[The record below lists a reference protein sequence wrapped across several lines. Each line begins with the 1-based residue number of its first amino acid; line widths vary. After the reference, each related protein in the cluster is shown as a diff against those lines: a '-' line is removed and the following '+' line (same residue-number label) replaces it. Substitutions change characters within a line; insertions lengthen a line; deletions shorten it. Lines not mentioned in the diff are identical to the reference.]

1 MNHLV
6 IANWKMHMTGT
17 QAAAFLETF
26 LDQPLPDVDV
36 VIAPPATAI
45 AQVAWRLRGTS
56 IGVGGQDMYW
66 EPSGAFTGAIS
77 APMLIDA
84 GATFVILGHS
94 ERRRYFGETDA
105 GVNRK
110 VRSALEN
117 GLTPVICVGESAD
130 EREAGRAIDRVV
142 AQTRAAL
149 EGLDAADA
157 SRVVMAYEPLWAIGS
172 GKNCNAA
179 DADATM
185 GAIRGSIPGLERV
198 RVLYGGSVKPE
209 NVAAYSKMPN
219 NDGGLVGG
227 ASLDPVAFAALIRA
241 AQAGSA

>member
-94 ERRRYFGETDA
+94 ERRKYFGETDA

-149 EGLDAADA
+149 DGLDAADA

-172 GKNCNAA
+172 GKNCDAA

-185 GAIRGSIPGLERV
+185 GAIRGSVPGLERA